1 MLVVSAGAVAVNVRN
16 VHWPAGTAW
25 AGWDVVE
32 MSVPDALYQSKE
44 TRKSTQPAGEYTQ

>member
-25 AGWDVVE
+25 AGWDVVLIC
-32 MSVPDALYQSKE
+32 VPAVLNQSRD
-44 TRKSTQPAGEYTQ
+44 TLKSTQPVGE